1 MGPLPANQLFTTCLI
16 VGRTGWTTKFRMNWV
31 RTCSWARQIAL
42 LAGLLLLAI
51 CFCVARRRKRLTVCA
66 IHWGWLSDTSPHGMC
81 RHKCL
86 RLRGD
91 GRENAVLVEPH
102 AVGAAAVF
110 GGLEARAS
118 NLYRVSKSG

>member
-1 MGPLPANQLFTTCLI
+1 MRLWVRPLSTNQLFTAGLI
-16 VGRTGWTTKFRMNWV
+16 LGRTGWTTIFRMNWV

-51 CFCVARRRKRLTVCA
+51 RFGMARWRQRLAICA
-66 IHWGWLSDTSPHGMC
+66 VHWGWLSDAAPNGMC
-81 RHKCL
+81 RNESL
-86 RLRGD
+86 GLGRN

-110 GGLEARAS
+110 GGLEA
-118 NLYRVSKSG
+118 

>member
-1 MGPLPANQLFTTCLI
+1 MRPLPANQLFTTCLI
-16 VGRTGWTTKFRMNWV
+16 LGCTGWTTIFRMNWV

-51 CFCVARRRKRLTVCA
+51 CFCVARRRKRLAVCA
-66 IHWGWLSDTSPHGMC
+66 IHWGRLSDTSPYSMC

-86 RLRGD
+86 RLGRD

-110 GGLEARAS
+110 GSLETRAS
-118 NLYRVSKSG
+118 DLCNVSESG